1 MTLNPVEIK
10 LINTRQDTI
19 DFIYFLYSIYAKTDN
34 CVEYDYCNNMKSIYN
49 KYVFYSII
57 PSSDSINL
65 DTYYDGRYIEIT
77 FNDKCKTIELDIQID
92 DKYKLNDTKSHS
104 YTCTITDFL
113 NTKDTGVETNTVS
126 MVLNVLYDNRKFI
139 NKAIQEGFDT
149 RKSLINI
156 IRAIKE

>member
-1 MTLNPVEIK
+1 
-10 LINTRQDTI
+10 
-19 DFIYFLYSIYAKTDN
+19 
-34 CVEYDYCNNMKSIYN
+34 MKSIYN

-57 PSSDSINL
+57 PSSDNINL

-77 FNDKCKTIELDIQID
+77 FNSKCKTIELDIQID

-104 YTCTITDFL
+104 YTCAITDFL